1 MPRRLLIIGGDTPF
15 PSGMALGERLSVEQ
29 DLRYERAEWA
39 SFRFESLSE
48 CGADLVVPMA
58 VPQTERAI
66 SFFQWLNAHPMAT
79 PTLAILPTDA
89 EQSVLRIVAGAA
101 DDFILWPIRNGEW
114 IERITRMLGHRRQD
128 IVSVRSRLTEE
139 IGLVKLVGQ
148 DPDFLRTIEKIPV
161 IARSGNPVLITG
173 ETGTGKELCARAIH
187 HLSKRRN
194 FPFIPIDCGAFPD
207 HLFENELFGH
217 ARGAFTDAHG
227 EQRGLIAM
235 AEGGTLFL
243 DEIDS
248 LSPAAQAKLLRFL
261 QERTY
266 KPLGAD
272 KLARADLNVITA
284 TNQDL
289 EALVRDKRFRS
300 DLFFRLDVLRL
311 HLPPLRER
319 RADIGILSRHFVA
332 ALCNEAGVAH
342 KTLTPGTL
350 RMLAL
355 ADWPGNVRQLFNV
368 IQRAVVF
375 CEGTQILPTDISPRF
390 PPSAARSVSGGF
402 RQARAQAIAIFEKL
416 YVEDLLRTCQGNI
429 TRAAREAQ
437 KDRRAFGR
445 LVKKYQIER
454 RGP

>member
-1 MPRRLLIIGGDTPF
+1 
-15 PSGMALGERLSVEQ
+15 
-29 DLRYERAEWA
+29 
-39 SFRFESLSE
+39 
-48 CGADLVVPMA
+48 
-58 VPQTERAI
+58 
-66 SFFQWLNAHPMAT
+66 
-79 PTLAILPTDA
+79 
-89 EQSVLRIVAGAA
+89 
-101 DDFILWPIRNGEW
+101 
-114 IERITRMLGHRRQD
+114 MLGPRRQD
-128 IVSVRSRLTEE
+128 IVSVQGRLTAEM
-139 IGLVKLVGQ
+139 GLANLVGQ
-148 DPDFLRTIEKIPV
+148 DPGFLRTIEKIPI

-187 HLSKRRN
+187 HLGKRRN

-227 EQRGLIAM
+227 EQKGLIAM

-272 KLARADLNVITA
+272 KLARADVSVIAA

-319 RADIGILSRHFVA
+319 RADIPILARHFVGEVCGEGG
-332 ALCNEAGVAH
+332 LTR
-342 KTLTPGTL
+342 KTLTPATL
-350 RMLAL
+350 RLLAL
-355 ADWPGNVRQLFNV
+355 ADWPGNVRELFNV
-368 IQRAVVF
+368 IQRAVLF
-375 CEGTQILPTDISPRF
+375 CEGTQILPTHVSPRIA
-390 PPSAARSVSGGF
+390 PASARSLNGGF
-402 RQARAQAIAIFEKL
+402 RQARAQAIETFEKL
-416 YVEDLLRTCQGNI
+416 YVEDLLRTSQGNV

-445 LVKKYQIER
+445 LVKKYHIDR
-454 RGP
+454 RGS